1 MTISRVYSG
10 NTTGIHKYLI
20 RNRDKKRGKQKTKI
34 WTIELRQKHDES
46 EESNCVDKLERSS
59 GVVIG
64 QERERERERAGEPQ
78 QCHKAFVSS
87 CFIKVSG
94 SLNCQ
99 PFYGD
104 ETDFIL
110 LACLSTN
117 DLISTSWKPDKMEPA
132 FRA

>member
-64 QERERERERAGEPQ
+64 QEREREREREQ
-78 QCHKAFVSS
+78 ESLSS
-87 CFIKVSG
+87 VTK
-94 SLNCQ
+94 
-99 PFYGD
+99 
-104 ETDFIL
+104 L
-110 LACLSTN
+110 LSPHASSKFQ
-117 DLISTSWKPDKMEPA
+117 D
-132 FRA
+132 R